1 MPRKSLSFPL
11 AFIIEKDE
19 NKMFYYVCGELAY
32 KDLNTCV
39 IDCAGVGYKLTV
51 SQITSQELASSV
63 GKKVKLFTYL
73 AVREDGME
81 LFGFLS
87 EDERSAFN
95 RLISVSGVGPKVA
108 MSILSVMT
116 ADNLAV
122 AICTEDVKSI
132 AKAPGIGTKTAAR
145 IVLELKDKISKDI
158 ALPSASSLTKGST
171 APTVKGGKNL
181 SEATEA
187 LMVLGYDKNT
197 ILNVLKDI
205 DTSIDVGEIIRA
217 ALKKL
222 AR

>member
-1 MPRKSLSFPL
+1 
-11 AFIIEKDE
+11 
-19 NKMFYYVCGELAY
+19 MFYYVSGELAY

-39 IDCAGVGYKLTV
+39 IDCGGVGYKLTV
-51 SQITSQELASSV
+51 SHITSEMLASSV

-73 AVREDGME
+73 AIRENEIE
-81 LFGFLS
+81 LFGFES
-87 EDERSAFN
+87 ENERAAFN
-95 RLISVSGVGPKVA
+95 RLTSVSGVGPKVA

-116 ADNLAV
+116 ADNLAL

-132 AKAPGIGTKTAAR
+132 AKAPGIGSKTAAR

-158 ALPSASSLTKGST
+158 SIPDAATLTKGSS
-171 APTVKGGKNL
+171 ASVVRGGKNL

-197 ILNVLKDI
+197 VLNVLKDI
-205 DTSIDVGEIIRA
+205 DTNIDVGEIIRM